1 MRSLGYQHRQAQLAI
16 SLLIPSLFTGCSN
29 SGSSAAYPAAI
40 PAVSGSTLPSA
51 PASAAPQAITLQGTP
66 TTTITAGS
74 EYSFLPTVS
83 PNSGLVTFAVT
94 GQPAWVHFDPSTG
107 ALSGKPGLADEGT
120 SGHITITASNGSNG
134 SNGSNRASLT
144 PFTIRVNAPTAS
156 TGSATLSWS
165 APTEN
170 TDGTPV
176 TDLAGYRVYYGTS
189 AGDLNKTLSVAGGA
203 SIKVVVDGLS
213 PGKYYFA
220 VIAYTA
226 TGIDSGQSN
235 VADQTI

>member
-1 MRSLGYQHRQAQLAI
+1 MLSLEYQHRQAQLAI
-16 SLLIPSLFTGCSN
+16 TLLVPLLFTACSN
-29 SGSSAAYPAAI
+29 SGSSAPHPAAM
-40 PAVSGSTLPSA
+40 PAVSVSTLTSA

-66 TTTITAGS
+66 TTMITAGS
-74 EYSFLPTVS
+74 EYSFLPTIS

-94 GQPAWVHFDPSTG
+94 GQPAWLHFDPSTG

-120 SGHITITASNGSNG
+120 SGHITITASNATNST
-134 SNGSNRASLT
+134 SLT

-189 AGDLNKTLSVAGGA
+189 AGDLNRTLSVAGGA

-220 VIAYTA
+220 VIAYTSS
-226 TGIDSGQSN
+226 GIDSGQSN